1 MVGVSFQVI
10 PIIWISNFTMQ
21 YPPSLIYPASPSL
34 RTTLHRL
41 TPPPLQSPSTL
52 SSAFCHRQMY
62 YD

>member
-1 MVGVSFQVI
+1 
-10 PIIWISNFTMQ
+10 MQ
-21 YPPSLIYPASPSL
+21 YPPFLIYPASPSL